1 VDVAVH
7 AHRTHAGSPPGGARY
22 RARRRERDQT
32 RSGRGGGVETVGA
45 AATDVEDHELTPF
58 DALHLV
64 ESDGD
69 TIVSSDATY
78 DGCAERLDLRNVDR
92 E

>member
-32 RSGRGGGVETVGA
+32 RSGRGGVETVGA